1 MTSKTEA
8 IFTCKN
14 FGSRWLP
21 NEQPAV
27 GINTVLKKQ
36 QGDTLLSLQFN
47 DASLR
52 DPRRGTG
59 VWLAAEKNL
68 RPGVKGTVAY
78 NVGARDTLA
87 SVTADS
93 TALGYNTSL
102 KLAYQRNT
110 DAWVVQETW
119 NADKNNKLVGTY
131 DFSRRQDLFSYEH
144 TRGPLRLGA
153 QYSFKADKAVLLA
166 ERKRGVDTFVASYSV
181 RDQDT
186 MLSWQRKPFKAVVRG
201 KAHDGGL
208 KGATMALVVTHEF
221 VL

>member
-68 RPGVKGTVAY
+68 RRERCRGGWNLWCAAVHLLTALPAELSTSNVTVCSPPCPAAGVKGTVAY

-119 NADKNNKLVGTY
+119 NADKNNKLVGT
-131 DFSRRQDLFSYEH
+131 
-144 TRGPLRLGA
+144 
-153 QYSFKADKAVLLA
+153 
-166 ERKRGVDTFVASYSV
+166 
-181 RDQDT
+181 
-186 MLSWQRKPFKAVVRG
+186 
-201 KAHDGGL
+201 
-208 KGATMALVVTHEF
+208 
-221 VL
+221 